1 MIVNGGFEDGITY
14 PWHHRDKGYIRL
26 LSGAGRDGST
36 ALISK
41 RADYNDGVGLNFD
54 TRCLHV
60 YGGRFYEIKAWI
72 RLQLH
77 GTYSMLRAIPI
88 AALNRHGVQPGHSK
102 SYHSSTRQSD
112 IT

>member
-54 TRCLHV
+54 IRCLHV

-77 GTYSMLRAIPI
+77 GTYVACDP
-88 AALNRHGVQPGHSK
+88 N
-102 SYHSSTRQSD
+102 SSIESSLQSR
-112 IT
+112 IIRRPVNQR